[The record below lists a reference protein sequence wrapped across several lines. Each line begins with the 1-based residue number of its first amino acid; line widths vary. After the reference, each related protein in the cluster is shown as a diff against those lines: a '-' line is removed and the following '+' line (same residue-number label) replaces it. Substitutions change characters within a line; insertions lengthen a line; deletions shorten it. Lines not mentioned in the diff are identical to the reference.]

1 LKIGILGDQDSGKRL
16 AKHLSDA
23 EVTAEFVSSG
33 LRGNLTVLFRLRNYD
48 IIHGIY
54 MRRFVFLSLILSK
67 LFGRITICHWEGS
80 DVMSVG
86 REERSRLMALILKK
100 FVDLNLVFSENL
112 QKELQNMGIP
122 SVVWPIP
129 VDSDYFV
136 IDELPPM
143 PKKFAVL
150 CKLADDRLYGSDILF
165 KLAKDFPSVTFLIV
179 PGEHVEPSW
188 LLSRI
193 ESVPNLVY
201 LGWRNDMLD
210 VYKQST
216 VLLRLTR
223 HDGLSYMVIESLA
236 LGRQVIWSHNFLPFC
251 HYVRSYDQVKKAL
264 LQIQMNPRPNIE
276 GADYVRRNF
285 SSKLMIGKLIKVYQG
300 LCSRRYSKARD

>member
-1 LKIGILGDQDSGKRL
+1 M
-16 AKHLSDA
+16 AKHLTDA
-23 EVTAEFVSSG
+23 GVTAEFVSSG
-33 LRGNLTVLFRLRNYD
+33 LRENLTVLFRLRNYD

-54 MRRFVFLSLILSK
+54 MRRFVFLSLILAK
-67 LFGRITICHWEGS
+67 LVGKITICHWEGS
-80 DVMSVG
+80 DVMRVC
-86 REERSRLMALILKK
+86 REERSKLMALILKK

-112 QKELQNMGIP
+112 QKELRNMGIP

-150 CKLADDRLYGSDILF
+150 CKLADDRLYGSDFLF
-165 KLAKDFPSVTFLIV
+165 KLVKDFPSITFLVV
-179 PGEHVEPSW
+179 PGENIEPSW

-216 VLLRLTR
+216 VLVRLTR

-236 LGRQVIWSHNFLPFC
+236 LGRQVVWSHNFLPFC
-251 HYVRSYDQVKKAL
+251 HYVRNYDQVKKAIS
-264 LQIQMNPRPNIE
+264 QIQTNPRLNIE
-276 GADYVRRNF
+276 GANYVRRNF
-285 SSKLMIGKLIKVYQG
+285 SSRHMIGKLIRTYQG
-300 LCSRRYSKARD
+300 LSSRSNSKTRD

>member
-1 LKIGILGDQDSGKRL
+1 
-16 AKHLSDA
+16 
-23 EVTAEFVSSG
+23 
-33 LRGNLTVLFRLRNYD
+33 
-48 IIHGIY
+48 
-54 MRRFVFLSLILSK
+54 
-67 LFGRITICHWEGS
+67 
-80 DVMSVG
+80 
-86 REERSRLMALILKK
+86 
-100 FVDLNLVFSENL
+100 VFSENL

-122 SVVWPIP
+122 SIVWPIP

-165 KLAKDFPSVTFLIV
+165 RLAKDFPSVTFLIV
-179 PGEHVEPSW
+179 PGENVEPSW
-188 LLSRI
+188 LLSKV
-193 ESVPNLVY
+193 ESVSNLVY

-223 HDGLSYMVIESLA
+223 HDGLSYMVVESLA
-236 LGRQVIWSHNFLPFC
+236 LGRQVIWSHDFLPFC
-251 HYVRSYDQVKKAL
+251 HYVKNYDEVRKAL
-264 LQIQMNPRPNIE
+264 LQIQMDPQLNIE

-285 SSKLMIGKLIKVYQG
+285 TSKLIIGKLIKVYQD
-300 LCSRRYSKARD
+300 LYSRRYS